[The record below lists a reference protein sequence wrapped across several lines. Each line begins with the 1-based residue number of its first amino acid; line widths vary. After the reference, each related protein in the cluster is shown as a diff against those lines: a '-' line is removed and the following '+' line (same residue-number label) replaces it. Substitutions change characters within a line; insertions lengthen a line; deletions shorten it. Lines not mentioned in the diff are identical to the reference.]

1 MNKQKP
7 PVPGF
12 FVTGTDTGVGKS
24 VISAWL
30 LHRWEGIYWK
40 PIQSGAGFEESDTAF
55 VQRLSGLPADR
66 FHPSA
71 YTLALPRSPHEAARH
86 AGVTI
91 RMEQLTLP
99 AAPQPWIVE
108 GAGGIFVPLNETHF
122 MLDLM
127 VQLGLPVIL
136 VARTTLGT
144 INHTLLSL
152 AALRSRG
159 LMVAGVI
166 LNGRPD
172 VENRRAIVQYGQVTI
187 LAEMPVLQP
196 LDQES
201 LLQCV

>member
-1 MNKQKP
+1 MNQKKTSP
-7 PVPGF
+7 AGF

-30 LHRWEGIYWK
+30 LHRWDGIYWK
-40 PIQSGAGFEESDTAF
+40 PVQSGAGFEESDTAL
-55 VQRLSGLPADR
+55 VQRLSGFPEER
-66 FHPSA
+66 FHPSV

-86 AGVTI
+86 EGVVI
-91 RMEQLTLP
+91 RMERLTLP
-99 AAPQPWIVE
+99 VASRPWIVE

-136 VARTTLGT
+136 VARTALGT

-159 LMVAGVI
+159 LVVAGVI
-166 LNGRPD
+166 LNGAPD
-172 VENRRAIVQYGQVTI
+172 AENRRAIAQYGQVTI
-187 LAEMPVLQP
+187 LAEIPVLQP
-196 LDQES
+196 LDRAG
-201 LLQCV
+201 LLRCV